1 QEDHLQHVQTLLSE
15 YNSHD
20 NLYNVH
26 ASNQLESQVNQDFA
40 IELNSY
46 ERSTERIRITS
57 YNLTGFA

>member
-1 QEDHLQHVQTLLSE
+1 EDHLQHVQTLLSE

-46 ERSTERIRITS
+46 K
-57 YNLTGFA
+57 F

>member
-46 ERSTERIRITS
+46 EIST
-57 YNLTGFA
+57 